1 MFHDNPSDTPE
12 LGPRFRVMLAE
23 FWHDWLE
30 AISDVAYQTHR
41 ACEFLSENSYPSNLR
56 HGPFDRY
63 WRSQSEG
70 ANSSIDMK
78 KLEECLQSMDSMQ
91 AARVIHAVQM
101 MQAMEAML
109 QRRRSRANREEAAW

>member
-1 MFHDNPSDTPE
+1 MFSDNLSDAAE
-12 LGPRFRVMLAE
+12 SGSRFRVMLAE
-23 FWHDWLE
+23 IWHDWFE

-41 ACEFLSENSYPSNLR
+41 ACDLLAANSNPSTFKY
-56 HGPFDRY
+56 GPFDGP
-63 WRSQSEG
+63 WHQSEG

-109 QRRRSRANREEAAW
+109 QRRRSRAKEEAAW